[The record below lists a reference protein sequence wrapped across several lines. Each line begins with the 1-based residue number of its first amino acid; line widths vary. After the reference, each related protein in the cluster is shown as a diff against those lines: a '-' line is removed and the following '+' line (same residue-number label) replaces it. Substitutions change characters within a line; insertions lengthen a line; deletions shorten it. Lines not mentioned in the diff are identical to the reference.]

1 MWRVRAVDSETIPL
15 AWADVRQIPM
25 PAESGDLGEYDSG
38 LIPIVIEETQLDLLG
53 DFGENGKIGSS
64 AVKLG
69 AEWIALT

>member
-25 PAESGDLGEYDSG
+25 PAESGDLGESDSD
-38 LIPIVIEETQLDLLG
+38 LTPIVIEEAQIDLLG
-53 DFGENGKIGSS
+53 DLGENGKIGSS